1 MSLRGHFE
9 RSGNWLFR
17 KRGYLPLLLGAVLV
31 PALAEFEFPGGSH
44 SRDLRWEILC
54 LTISLVGLGIRV
66 AVIGYVPAG
75 TAGRNTGEHVA
86 KTLNTSG
93 LYSVVRHPL
102 YLGNCIMWLGVLMF
116 PRVWWCP
123 VIGILAFWLYYERIM
138 FAEEE
143 FLRREHGPQWTAW
156 AERTPAI
163 VPALRGWLPTGRG
176 FSIRHVL
183 RREHPGLFAL
193 VSSLTALEILSDAI
207 RERRFGVDPMWA
219 SLFGGAAVAFMILR
233 TLKHRTKLL
242 HVERSQIT
250 MNEKE

>member
-1 MSLRGHFE
+1 MPIRAHFE
-9 RSGNWLFR
+9 RSGNWLFH
-17 KRGYLPLLLGAVLV
+17 KRGYLPLLLVALLV
-31 PALAEFEFPGGSH
+31 PALAEFRLSGGNH
-44 SRDLRWEILC
+44 LGDLRWGVFC
-54 LTISLVGLGIRV
+54 LAISLVGLGIRV

-75 TAGRNTGEHVA
+75 TAGRNTRKYIA

-102 YLGNCIMWLGVLMF
+102 YLGNCIMWLGVTMF

-123 VIGILAFWLYYERIM
+123 VIGILVFWLYYERIM

-143 FLRREHGPQWTAW
+143 FLRRKYGSQWTAW

-193 VSSLTALEILSDAI
+193 VSSLTALEVLSAAI
-207 RERRFGVDPMWA
+207 RERRLGVDPVWA
-219 SLFGGAAVAFMILR
+219 LLFGGTAVAYMVLR
-233 TLKHRTKLL
+233 TLKHRTRLL
-242 HVERSQIT
+242 HVDRS
-250 MNEKE
+250 